1 MINSRVPI
9 PRIGVVDE
17 KLTRPDWT
25 SQTVRTADT
34 IWLDR
39 NENLDPVLAATTMAV
54 LQSLDA
60 TALNTYPD
68 LGGLYAKLATV
79 LECEPNQLVLAAGSD
94 GAIRAVYEAYISP
107 GDIVMHSNPTFAMY
121 PVYAR
126 MYAADRHPFD
136 YAMSAA
142 GPVLDVER
150 LVRDIRSLRPR
161 LVCLPNPDSPTGTVV
176 GEVEL
181 KCIVGAAGEVGA
193 VMLVDEAYY
202 PFYPH
207 SIASWVGEN
216 PHLVVTRSFG
226 KAWGLAGVRI
236 GVAIT
241 HPDMAV
247 NLHKVRPMYEI
258 GALAAQFLDRMLDHA
273 SAVTE
278 SVQRNLEGKALFAGI
293 MRELGFKVLM
303 TNGNFIHVAFGD
315 NADMVHQALDGR
327 VLYRRN
333 FPGAALSGYSRFS
346 VAPSQIMEPVAQ
358 MIRCALSGA

>member
-1 MINSRVPI
+1 MMMNARVPI
-9 PRIGVVDE
+9 PRIGVADE

-25 SQTVRTADT
+25 SQTVRPTDA

-39 NENLDPVLAATTMAV
+39 NENLDPVLATTTLGV

-79 LECEPNQLVLAAGSD
+79 LECEANQLVLAAGSD

-126 MYAADRHPFD
+126 MYAADARPFNYVTSD
-136 YAMSAA
+136 E
-142 GPVLDVER
+142 GPVLDVEQ
-150 LVRDIRSLRPR
+150 LVRDIKSQRPR

-176 GEVEL
+176 GEAEL
-181 KCIVGAAGEVGA
+181 KRIVDVAGEVGA

-207 SIASWVGEN
+207 SIASWVGDH

-236 GVAIT
+236 GVAIA

-258 GALAAQFLDRMLDHA
+258 GALSAHFLDRMLDQA
-273 SAVTE
+273 PAVAE
-278 SVQRNLEGKALFAGI
+278 SVMRILEGKAWFAGV

-303 TNGNFIHVAFGD
+303 TNGNFIHVAFG
-315 NADMVHQALDGR
+315 ADADVVHQALDGH
-327 VLYRRN
+327 VLYRRD
-333 FPGAALSGYSRFS
+333 FPGTALSGFARFS
-346 VAPSQIMEPVAQ
+346 VAPCQVMETVAE
-358 MIRCALSGA
+358 MIRQALI